1 MTDIR
6 LSSIAKS
13 YGRQP
18 VLAGIDLAV
27 PTGAVLALLGPS
39 GCGKTTLLRLLGGFE
54 RADAGTIRLG
64 GTTVEAADAF
74 VPPERRHIGYV
85 PQEGALF
92 PHLTVAR
99 NVGFGLSGREGRAA
113 RVAEMLDLVGLS
125 GHAEKFPHELSGGQQ
140 QRVALARALAPGPG
154 VILLD
159 EPFNALDL
167 ALRRHMSE
175 EVVGL
180 LRRQGATTVLVTH
193 DPAEAFATADLVAV
207 MLAGRIIQCA
217 APADVYR
224 RPASADVASLTGA
237 AIFLDATLRG
247 GRAETPLGALPVD
260 AAGLRDGDP
269 VRLMLR
275 PEQLRLVPSGEG
287 REATVT
293 GSRFKGD
300 HTLVSVSVDGLAL
313 DIRAQEAPTG
323 STAFVAVDGSAVAFP
338 VGGTV
343 PQAAGPS

>member
-1 MTDIR
+1 MSDIGISA
-6 LSSIAKS
+6 LTKS

-27 PTGAVLALLGPS
+27 PAGAVLALLGPS
-39 GCGKTTLLRLLGGFE
+39 GCGKTTLLRLVGGFE
-54 RADAGTIRLG
+54 RADAGTILLG
-64 GTTVEAADAF
+64 GRTVEAPGVF
-74 VPPERRHIGYV
+74 VPPERRHVGYV

-99 NVGFGLSGREGRAA
+99 NVGFGLGGRNGRAQ
-113 RVAEMLDLVGLS
+113 RVAQMLELVGLA
-125 GHAEKFPHELSGGQQ
+125 GHAGKFPHELSGGQQ

-180 LRRQGATTVLVTH
+180 LRRQGTTVVLVTH

-217 APADVYR
+217 APADVYL
-224 RPASADVASLTGA
+224 RPADADVAGLTGA

-247 GRAETPLGALPVD
+247 GRAETPLGPLPVD
-260 AAGLRDGDP
+260 AAGLREGMP

-275 PEQLRLVPSGEG
+275 PEQLRLVPPGEG
-287 REATVT
+287 REAAVT

-300 HTLVSVSVDGLAL
+300 HTLVTVSLGGLSL
-313 DIRAQEAPTG
+313 DIRAQEPPAGPT
-323 STAFVAVDGSAVAFP
+323 AHVAVRGGAVAFP
-338 VGGTV
+338 
-343 PQAAGPS
+343 AGA